1 MEEQQTS
8 IENVQTT
15 ANLDQLRQFAK
26 SYDEVFK
33 MIDLEGNSTKAWTV
47 FNKESLRSY
56 LQNPYNASSQ
66 KNIRDLSRFL
76 STLSFPL
83 RRLINY
89 LASLPDFSVYK
100 IIPNISMTEEP
111 DEDSIIQDYAEVCMF
126 MRAMDLE
133 LDLFKLLVIAWREDC
148 AYFFPVENDDGE
160 TLLFPLDAQY
170 CKISGVG
177 YNGLYHVAYDFSFFN
192 GTNSFYL
199 DVWPKEFKQKYN
211 KYQANSNLRWQ
222 QLDDARCFKIN
233 LDQPDLVL
241 SPLASLFESIIDL
254 IDLQSLT
261 SVKDALEIY
270 KLLVMRIP
278 MLNSNNPDDMA
289 LSLTLAKNFY
299 NKATELL
306 PEEIGCILSPMPVDS
321 ITFDKSATSDSDAI
335 SDAYSNLMSNAGV
348 SQIMDSSRLS
358 GQSAVKASMMCD
370 VMFATKGIIQQINA
384 FVNERIKLRFPNTN
398 MVVKYTDVT
407 AYTKSERIATLQKA
421 CEFGLPFKLELAMML
436 GQDPLENYA
445 MGWLE
450 DKMGLAITKWTHPLV
465 SSHTAAAGSSD
476 SGAPVKDDD
485 DLSDEGAASRDKRDR
500 AG

>member
-1 MEEQQTS
+1 MEEKKNNV
-8 IENVQTT
+8 ENLKFT
-15 ANLDQLRQFAK
+15 ADMDQLRQFAK
-26 SYDEVFK
+26 AYDNIFQLV
-33 MIDLEGNSTKAWTV
+33 DLESSTTKTWTV
-47 FNKESLRSY
+47 FNKENLRSY
-56 LQNPYNASSQ
+56 LQNPYSANSQ
-66 KNIRDLSRFL
+66 KNIRDLARFL

-100 IIPNISMTEEP
+100 VIPNISMAETP
-111 DEDSIIQDYAEVCMF
+111 DADSVLNDYEEVCRF
-126 MRAMDLE
+126 IRAMDLE
-133 LDLFKLLVIAWREDC
+133 LDLFKMLVIAWREDC
-148 AYFFPVENDDGE
+148 AYFFPIEDEDGS

-170 CKISGVG
+170 CKVSGVG

-192 GTNSFYL
+192 GSNSFYL
-199 DVWPKEFKQKYN
+199 DVWPKEFQKKYN
-211 KYQANSNLRWQ
+211 AYQQDSTLRWQ
-222 QLDDARCFKIN
+222 QLDEARCFKIN

-289 LSLTLAKNFY
+289 ISLTLAKNFY
-299 NKATELL
+299 NKALEML
-306 PEEIGCILSPMPVDS
+306 PPEIGCILSPMPVDS
-321 ITFDKSATSDSDAI
+321 VSFDKSATSESDAI

-348 SQIMDSSRLS
+348 SQIMDSSRLT
-358 GQSAVKASMMCD
+358 GQSAVKASMTCD

-384 FVNERIKLRFPNTN
+384 FVNERIKLKFPNTQ
-398 MVVKYTDVT
+398 MVMKYTDVT
-407 AYTKSERIATLQKA
+407 AYTKSDRIAELQKA

-450 DKMGLAITKWTHPLV
+450 DQMGLAVTKWIHPLK
-465 SSHTAAAGSSD
+465 SSHTANSD
-476 SGAPVKDDD
+476 SDTGGAPTKDDD
-485 DLSDEGAASRDKRDR
+485 DLSDEGAKTRDQEKN
-500 AG
+500 AK

>member
-1 MEEQQTS
+1 MEENKTKV
-8 IENVQTT
+8 ENLKFT
-15 ANLDQLRQFAK
+15 ANMDELRQFAK
-26 SYDEVFK
+26 AYDDIFK
-33 MIDLEGNSTKAWTV
+33 LVDLESSTTKTWTV
-47 FNKESLRSY
+47 FNKENLRSY

-66 KNIRDLSRFL
+66 KNIRDLARFL

-100 IIPNISMTEEP
+100 VIPNISMLEVP
-111 DEDSIIQDYAEVCMF
+111 DEESVLKDYEEVCKF
-126 MRAMDLE
+126 VRTMDLE
-133 LDLFKLLVIAWREDC
+133 LDLFKMLVIAWREDC
-148 AYFFPVENDDGE
+148 AYFFPVEDEDGS

-170 CKISGVG
+170 CKVSGVG

-199 DVWPKEFKQKYN
+199 DIWPQEFKKKYN
-211 KYQANSNLRWQ
+211 AYQKDSTLRWQ

-289 LSLTLAKNFY
+289 ISLTLAKNFY
-299 NKATELL
+299 NKAVELL
-306 PEEIGCILSPMPVDS
+306 PPEIGCILSPMPVDS
-321 ITFDKSATSDSDAI
+321 VSFDKSATSDSDAI

-348 SQIMDSSRLS
+348 SQIMDSSRLT

-384 FVNERIKLRFPNTN
+384 FVNERIKLKFPNTQ
-398 MVVKYTDVT
+398 MVMKYTDVT
-407 AYTKSERIATLQKA
+407 AYTKSERIAELQKA

-450 DKMGLAITKWTHPLV
+450 DQMGLAITRWVHPLV
-465 SSHTAAAGSSD
+465 SSHTASANSKTG
-476 SGAPVKDDD
+476 GAPTKDDD
-485 DLSDEGAASRDKRDR
+485 DLSDEGADTRDKEKN
-500 AG
+500 AK

>member
-1 MEEQQTS
+1 MEEK
-8 IENVQTT
+8 QTT
-15 ANLDQLRQFAK
+15 NDSLKLVENMDQLRQFAK
-26 SYDEVFK
+26 AYDEMFK
-33 MIDLEGNSTKAWTV
+33 LVDLDSNTTKSWTV

-56 LQNPYNASSQ
+56 LQNPYNSASQ
-66 KNIRDLSRFL
+66 KNIRDLARFL

-100 IIPNISMTEEP
+100 VIPNISMLEDP
-111 DEDSIIQDYAEVCMF
+111 DEDSIMQDYEDVCRF

-148 AYFFPVENDDGE
+148 AYFFPVEDGSGK

-192 GTNSFYL
+192 GTNAFYL
-199 DVWPKEFKQKYN
+199 DVWPKEFKQKYA
-211 KYQANSNLRWQ
+211 KYQSNSNLRWQ

-278 MLNSNNPDDMA
+278 MLNTNNPDDMA
-289 LSLTLAKNFY
+289 ISLTLAKNFY
-299 NKATELL
+299 NKAVELL

-321 ITFDKSATSDSDAI
+321 VSFDKSATSESDAI
-335 SDAYSNLMSNAGV
+335 SDAYSNLMSHAGV

-384 FVNERIKLRFPNTN
+384 FINERILLRFPNTN
-398 MVVKYTDVT
+398 MIVKYTDVT
-407 AYTKSERIATLQKA
+407 AYTKSERISELQKA

-450 DKMGLAITKWTHPLV
+450 DKMGLAITRWTNPLV
-465 SSHTAAAGSSD
+465 SSHTKSSSD
-476 SGAPVKDDD
+476 QDGGAPTKDDD
-485 DLSDEGAASRDKRDR
+485 DLSDEGAASRDKRDK

>member
-1 MEEQQTS
+1 MTDVTKDLKDISNIEQFK
-8 IENVQTT
+8 
-15 ANLDQLRQFAK
+15 QFAK
-26 SYDEVFK
+26 SYEEILQLV
-33 MIDLEGNSTKAWTV
+33 DLESSSTKTWTV
-47 FNKESLRSY
+47 FNKDSLRSY
-56 LQNPYNASSQ
+56 LQNPYSQ
-66 KNIRDLSRFL
+66 NSQANIRNLSRFL
-76 STLSFPL
+76 ATLSFPL

-100 IIPNISMTEEP
+100 VIPNISMIEEP
-111 DEDSIIQDYAEVCMF
+111 DVDSILQDYEEVCKYI
-126 MRAMDLE
+126 RAMDLE
-133 LDLFKLLVIAWREDC
+133 LDLFKMLIIAWREDC
-148 AYFFPVENDDGE
+148 VYFFPVEDEDGK

-192 GTNSFYL
+192 GSNSFYL
-199 DVWPKEFKQKYN
+199 DIWPKEFKQKYN
-211 KYQANSNLRWQ
+211 KYQSDSTLRWQ
-222 QLDDARCFKIN
+222 QLDEARCFKIN
-233 LDQPDLVL
+233 LDQPDLVI

-289 LSLTLAKNFY
+289 ISLTLAKNFY
-299 NKATELL
+299 NKAVELL
-306 PEEIGCILSPMPVDS
+306 PPEIGCILSPMPVDS
-321 ITFDKSATSDSDAI
+321 VSFDKSATSDSDAI

-348 SQIMDSSRLS
+348 SQIMDSSRLT

-370 VMFATKGIIQQINA
+370 VMFATKGIIQQINS
-384 FVNERIKLRFPNTN
+384 FVNERIKLKFPNTS
-398 MVVKYTDVT
+398 MVMKYTDVT
-407 AYTKSERIATLQKA
+407 SYTKSDRIAELQKA

-450 DKMGLAITKWTHPLV
+450 DKMGLAVTRWVHPLV
-465 SSHTAAAGSSD
+465 SSHTATAASETG
-476 SGAPVKDDD
+476 GAPTKDDG
-485 DLSDEGAASRDKRDR
+485 DLSDEGAETKDKEKN
-500 AG
+500 AK